1 MAHVT
6 VDLSLAVNDLPAC
19 ACLGKMLV
27 LMLAIWLIPAG
38 EEVDCLISLAA
49 MLYIDRLIT
58 RNMIFDANAILLALY
73 FANVHS
79 HIRAV
84 STHRAYSG
92 LVDGMFLC
100 WAMGSV
106 VLIAEPKAVKTIMER
121 RARTTR
127 LGPVLLMLF
136 VISAVAHFQ
145 APLEPGGVRA
155 GRAAVF
161 TLLSFA
167 WIYIVGI
174 HTPRGIEYLK
184 ENSCQFVA
192 QLSPVL
198 YVSLWIAVA
207 FSLAATAGLTVQYMR
222 LTASAPKPNE
232 PPPPPVA
239 VVVVPADPP
248 SSSQPSPETDPSPE
262 QLSEL
267 FRLARMQ
274 QQQLGPR
281 PLETI
286 RETP

>member
-1 MAHVT
+1 MTLT
-6 VDLSLAVNDLPAC
+6 VDLRLAVNYLPAC
-19 ACLGKMLV
+19 ACLGKTLV
-27 LMLAIWLIPAG
+27 LMLAIGQIPAG

-84 STHRAYSG
+84 STHRAYGG

-106 VLIAEPKAVKTIMER
+106 VLISEPQVVKNILER
-121 RARTTR
+121 RARATR

-136 VISAVAHFQ
+136 VISAIAHFQ
-145 APLEPGGVRA
+145 APLEPAGVRA
-155 GRAAVF
+155 CRAVTF
-161 TLLSFA
+161 TLLAFA

-174 HTPRGIEYLK
+174 HTTRGIEYLK

-207 FSLAATAGLTVQYMR
+207 FTLAASAGLVVQYMR
-222 LTASAPKPNE
+222 LQQKSLPAE
-232 PPPPPVA
+232 QPPAHHAPPVA
-239 VVVVPADPP
+239 VVVEPAPAP
-248 SSSQPSPETDPSPE
+248 SEEPSPE
-262 QLSEL
+262 QVSEL

-274 QQQLGPR
+274 QQRALR
-281 PLETI
+281 PLEPI
-286 RETP
+286 QESLP

>member
-6 VDLSLAVNDLPAC
+6 VDLRLAVNYLPAC

-27 LMLAIWLIPAG
+27 LMLAMGLIPSG
-38 EEVDCLISLAA
+38 QEVDCLITLAS

-58 RNMIFDANAILLALY
+58 RNMIFDANAILLAIY

-84 STHRAYSG
+84 STHRAYGG

-106 VLIAEPKAVKTIMER
+106 VLISEPHVVKSILER
-121 RARTTR
+121 RARATK

-136 VISAVAHFQ
+136 VITAIAHFQ
-145 APLEPGGVRA
+145 APLEPGGLRA
-155 GRAAVF
+155 TRAVAF
-161 TLLSFA
+161 TLLAFA

-207 FSLAATAGLTVQYMR
+207 FTLAATAGLIVQYMR
-222 LTASAPKPNE
+222 LMAAQCPAPAAKHEPVVVTVEPATAA
-232 PPPPPVA
+232 A
-239 VVVVPADPP
+239 VVPP
-248 SSSQPSPETDPSPE
+248 SSADAEPSPE

-267 FRLARMQ
+267 LRIARMQ
-274 QQQLGPR
+274 QQHGR
-281 PLETI
+281 GLETI
-286 RETP
+286 REHA

>member
-6 VDLSLAVNDLPAC
+6 VDLSLAVNYLPAC

-27 LMLAIWLIPAG
+27 LMLAIWLIPGG
-38 EEVDCLISLAA
+38 EEVDCLITLAA

-84 STHRAYSG
+84 STHRTYPA
-92 LVDGMFLC
+92 LIDGMFLC

-121 RARTTR
+121 RTRTTR

-145 APLEPGGVRA
+145 APLEPGGIRA

-207 FSLAATAGLTVQYMR
+207 FTLAATAGLVVQYMR
-222 LTASAPKPNE
+222 LTAGPSRPNE
-232 PPPPPVA
+232 PLPPV

-248 SSSQPSPETDPSPE
+248 PPPPKPSEDSSDPSPE

-274 QQQLGPR
+274 Q
-281 PLETI
+281 LETI
-286 RETP
+286 REIP